1 VAIKEFISLDG
12 VEDVKSKLADIQKS
26 GEGAATAINSLG
38 SGTSQAGAGAK
49 GITVSFGDASKAV
62 RDAGNS
68 TSLFANALHL
78 LHPAL
83 QEAGVSLGSMRG
95 LTSLAREG
103 IDALALGLGL
113 ALVVAAAKA
122 ADEFK
127 TLQANMTFLF
137 GGDLGGKVAANV
149 KQLATDLGTSAANIA
164 PAAQSIQLALSHLST
179 FVSVGADGQLFKG
192 LPQDADKA
200 KAALDALTRQLL
212 LLGETGSQAG
222 PEVAKFFDT
231 IGKIDPNTLKPVG
244 LTLQSFLTL
253 APQIQQTLD
262 NAFGGNLLQKLQ
274 QAKNQTIDFRTV
286 LENLARL
293 DVSISVKPIDKNVS
307 QSFEELKTSA
317 LEFLATLGE
326 AGATNAFKELSGGLR
341 SAITDLNSANFG
353 PLKTEIST
361 TENELNGLLAAF
373 QNAGKASHNFLA
385 QGIQGTAPFGPELGA
400 PQPGVFDAIKTNFA
414 QSMAEL
420 QASASSAWDKIKQ
433 IFADGTQELQSDI
446 SNAPWTWAA
455 LVASAQTAFQSI
467 ESAWQRTVAFISSLA
482 PTFQAP
488 QAGVGGAPSVAEFAG
503 GGHIRGP
510 GSATSDS
517 ILAWLSNNEFVM
529 RAASVRHYGVDM
541 MHAINSMRLPKDF
554 FRGFNMGGLVM
565 PSFPSTPRFAQGGL
579 ALAGQSRSLTLVLDG
594 KSFTVAGSKGTVD
607 ELERAADLHNLS
619 RLGRAP
625 GWVT

>member
-1 VAIKEFISLDG
+1 
-12 VEDVKSKLADIQKS
+12 
-26 GEGAATAINSLG
+26 
-38 SGTSQAGAGAK
+38 
-49 GITVSFGDASKAV
+49 
-62 RDAGNS
+62 
-68 TSLFANALHL
+68 
-78 LHPAL
+78 
-83 QEAGVSLGSMRG
+83 
-95 LTSLAREG
+95 
-103 IDALALGLGL
+103 
-113 ALVVAAAKA
+113 
-122 ADEFK
+122 
-127 TLQANMTFLF
+127 
-137 GGDLGGKVAANV
+137 
-149 KQLATDLGTSAANIA
+149 
-164 PAAQSIQLALSHLST
+164 
-179 FVSVGADGQLFKG
+179 
-192 LPQDADKA
+192 
-200 KAALDALTRQLL
+200 
-212 LLGETGSQAG
+212 
-222 PEVAKFFDT
+222 
-231 IGKIDPNTLKPVG
+231 
-244 LTLQSFLTL
+244 LTL

-433 IFADGTQELQSDI
+433 IFADGTQEIQSDI

-455 LVASAQTAFQSI
+455 LVTSAQTAFQSI
-467 ESAWQRTVAFISSLA
+467 QSAWQQAVAFINQNQPQFQSPAGPTSFTEFA
-482 PTFQAP
+482 P
-488 QAGVGGAPSVAEFAG
+488 GGAAG
-503 GGHIRGP
+503 GGLISGP
-510 GSATSDS
+510 GTSTSDS